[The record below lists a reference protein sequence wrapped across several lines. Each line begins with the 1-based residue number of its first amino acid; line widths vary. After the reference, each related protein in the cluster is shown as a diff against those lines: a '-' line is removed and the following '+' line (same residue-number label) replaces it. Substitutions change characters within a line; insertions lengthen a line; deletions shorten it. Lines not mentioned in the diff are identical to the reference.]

1 MSESP
6 ATTTFTPF
14 TGRRVALVTGSAQ
27 GIGRAIALR
36 LASDGY
42 SIALGDIAAKVDA
55 LRGLS
60 AEITETFKIDLGT
73 DAKEKEKEWEAR
85 KVVVLCVDVREESE
99 VKEMVEKCVTELGR
113 LDIMVANAGVSSL
126 PQAIQD
132 ANLGDYR
139 RVWSVNVEGAILC
152 YKYAAI
158 QMIKQGNGGRI
169 IGACSMAGKK
179 GFANLGPY
187 STSKFA
193 VRALT
198 QVSALDLAKYGIT
211 VNAYAPGVI
220 DTPMTNFPGLGLD
233 PLKQLL
239 EVPNAKVGYPED
251 IAHWVSYVASPQ
263 SQYMTGQTTFLDGGL
278 FFD

>member
-113 LDIMVANAGVSSL
+113 LDIVRLGLVSS
-126 PQAIQD
+126 
-132 ANLGDYR
+132 
-139 RVWSVNVEGAILC
+139 
-152 YKYAAI
+152 
-158 QMIKQGNGGRI
+158 
-169 IGACSMAGKK
+169 
-179 GFANLGPY
+179 
-187 STSKFA
+187 
-193 VRALT
+193 
-198 QVSALDLAKYGIT
+198 
-211 VNAYAPGVI
+211 
-220 DTPMTNFPGLGLD
+220 
-233 PLKQLL
+233 
-239 EVPNAKVGYPED
+239 
-251 IAHWVSYVASPQ
+251 
-263 SQYMTGQTTFLDGGL
+263 
-278 FFD
+278 

>member
-6 ATTTFTPF
+6 STTTFTPF

-113 LDIMVANAGVSSL
+113 LDIVRLGLVSS
-126 PQAIQD
+126 
-132 ANLGDYR
+132 
-139 RVWSVNVEGAILC
+139 
-152 YKYAAI
+152 
-158 QMIKQGNGGRI
+158 
-169 IGACSMAGKK
+169 
-179 GFANLGPY
+179 
-187 STSKFA
+187 
-193 VRALT
+193 
-198 QVSALDLAKYGIT
+198 
-211 VNAYAPGVI
+211 
-220 DTPMTNFPGLGLD
+220 
-233 PLKQLL
+233 
-239 EVPNAKVGYPED
+239 
-251 IAHWVSYVASPQ
+251 
-263 SQYMTGQTTFLDGGL
+263 
-278 FFD
+278 

>member
-6 ATTTFTPF
+6 STTTFTPF
-14 TGRRVALVTGSAQ
+14 TGRRVALITGSAQ

-42 SIALGDIAAKVDA
+42 SVALGDVPAKAEA
-55 LRGLS
+55 LRALA
-60 AEITETFKIDLGT
+60 AEINESLGMDVKEEK
-73 DAKEKEKEWEAR
+73 DAKEWEPR
-85 KVVVLCVDVREESE
+85 KVAVLCVDVRDEGE
-99 VKEMVEKCVTELGR
+99 VKEMVERCVAELGR
-113 LDIMVANAGVSSL
+113 LDVMVANAGVSSL

-132 ANLGDYR
+132 ANLEDYR

-251 IAHWVSYVASPQ
+251 IAHWVSYVASSQ